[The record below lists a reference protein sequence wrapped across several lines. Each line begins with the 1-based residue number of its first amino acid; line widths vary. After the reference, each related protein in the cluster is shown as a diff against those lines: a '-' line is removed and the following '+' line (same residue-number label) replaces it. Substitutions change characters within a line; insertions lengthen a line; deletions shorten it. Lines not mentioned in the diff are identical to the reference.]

1 MTAAAQAAT
10 YVVTANADLT
20 FTPATITIVQ
30 HDQITFTNGGGV
42 HNVRADNNSFW
53 CADDCSLHR
62 SPSSK
67 PWQDTITFDTIGVFG
82 YYCEQHGDLSS
93 GMRGTIVVVD
103 EHIFGNGFEDVVAKP

>member
-1 MTAAAQAAT
+1 M
-10 YVVTANADLT
+10 T

-30 HDQITFTNGGGV
+30 HDQITFENAGGV

-67 PWQDTITFDTIGVFG
+67 AWQDTITFDTVGTFG
-82 YYCEQHGDLSS
+82 YYCEQHGDLTS
-93 GMRGTIVVVD
+93 GMRGTIVVVTD
-103 EHIFGNGFEDVVAKP
+103 AVFGDGFETAPARP